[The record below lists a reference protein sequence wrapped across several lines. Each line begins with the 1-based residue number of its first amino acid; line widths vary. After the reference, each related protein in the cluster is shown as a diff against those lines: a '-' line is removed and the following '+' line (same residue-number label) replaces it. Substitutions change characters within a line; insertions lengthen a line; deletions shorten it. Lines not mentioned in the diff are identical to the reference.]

1 MSMDGILTAVFKTAF
16 PQVIALGLQRM
27 TLIIN
32 VFFISLSGYYGI
44 ETNDTVQATIK
55 GIGLGSIIINVFFY
69 GTAQGV
75 NGALETLVS
84 LCYGCSCNE
93 KESELYRIEMRH

>member
-1 MSMDGILTAVFKTAF
+1 MPQILAV
-16 PQVIALGLQRM
+16 LLERM

-44 ETNDTVQATIK
+44 EQNETVQATIK
-55 GIGLGSIIINVFFY
+55 GVGLGSIIINVFFF
-69 GTAQGV
+69 GTALGL
-75 NGALETLVS
+75 NGALETLVA